1 MFSSQLSHLLCQQF
15 TLLNNF
21 SIQRSAFNDK
31 SVKKAR
37 SAGSHK
43 EKKKERCLYLL
54 SVTAASPQA
63 LGLFE
68 DIVTEPNKM
77 TQAALKRW

>member
-1 MFSSQLSHLLCQQF
+1 MTRVSRRPEVPAL
-15 TLLNNF
+15 
-21 SIQRSAFNDK
+21 IKR
-31 SVKKAR
+31 
-37 SAGSHK
+37 
-43 EKKKERCLYLL
+43 EKKERCLYLL

-77 TQAALKRW
+77 TQVALKRW